1 MSLCLYRVLWTA
13 GFCCVFSQYTCFP
26 STLTEASSRK
36 SAQIPVMLQNPKKD
50 PKENNFTFYTGLIR
64 ASEQFCSQ
72 ITKQSQLELRDT
84 VSLLELLKLY
94 SYPCI
99 VATRLSRCSYWR
111 TNRYFFSLY
120 LFESHRL
127 KGMLCIIPLIL
138 FPSNHTVHKPLDSG
152 WLVAFI
158 TQSGHSDLHNHC
170 MVMVIICCNRGDN
183 FVFSVVDWGDPISI
197 PCPAT
202 DFWHSLDKLFT
213 SFQYYSP
220 VLCVDHQQVMIWYFN

>member
-158 TQSGHSDLHNHC
+158 TNQGTVICIITVWWWLLSAAIE
-170 MVMVIICCNRGDN
+170 VIILC
-183 FVFSVVDWGDPISI
+183 SVWWTGETPSQF
-197 PCPAT
+197 PA
-202 DFWHSLDKLFT
+202 LPQT
-213 SFQYYSP
+213 SGTVWTNYSP
-220 VLCVDHQQVMIWYFN
+220 VFNIIPLCSV